1 MRFSC
6 DISCEVFRFSK
17 NVQNLRMDTLGSSAK
32 INRADVQVWGVL
44 SACMMGI
51 DMRRGA
57 VCCSVLQCVAV
68 CCRRVGLMC
77 RCGQSSVRA

>member
-32 INRADVQVWGVL
+32 INRADVEVWGVL
-44 SACMMGI
+44 SACMMGQTKVLSAALRVRQLI
-51 DMRRGA
+51 DYLIKA
-57 VCCSVLQCVAV
+57 PTNSK
-68 CCRRVGLMC
+68 
-77 RCGQSSVRA
+77 